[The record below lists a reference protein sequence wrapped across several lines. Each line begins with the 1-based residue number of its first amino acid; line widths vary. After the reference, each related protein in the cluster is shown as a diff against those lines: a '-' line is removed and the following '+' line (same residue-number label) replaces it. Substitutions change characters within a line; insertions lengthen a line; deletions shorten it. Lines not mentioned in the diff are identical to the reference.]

1 MKLRLLVLIAV
12 IALPTTVNAES
23 YWLIVF
29 LKAKSSQK
37 MQMNSM
43 EQCKEQGEA
52 YKDSGIYG
60 RSEMSKSMRYVC
72 LKGK

>member
-1 MKLRLLVLIAV
+1 MKRLLLALLVAL
-12 IALPTTVNAES
+12 ALPTAVNAES

-29 LKAKSSQK
+29 LNAKTSQK
-37 MQMNSM
+37 IQMNSM